1 MLCVWVKKIP
11 CCDRLINQSQEVEK
25 MSISDE
31 EKRRIM
37 SELARGNVD
46 SLQKNFDD
54 FAQYSLREKQ
64 QQVFDRSS
72 NPEPTASEPIKS
84 AQLKDQLL
92 TDLRQAKE
100 AGQLKAVRIRE
111 IVKAA
116 VSQVALEFKSGSSD
130 IRLIVKDAVSAVT
143 ETLPEKGTEIKEELT
158 ASIEGAIEGISSWR
172 RQSISRNQAEVKEL
186 QIKIDTEEDEL
197 QQEIERLL
205 IDFEEAGK
213 GTSPNVKASIESA
226 ITALKNSEEVALMK
240 KRYAQLQAQAAILRA
255 NLAAQYGG
263 RTEEVKEHLDEAKTW
278 YSRTRTQAEAVV
290 EQAEHKKAQLEERL
304 SAAGAALGQK
314 ERQIKQILNDLRQS
328 AAELLREKEPPV
340 KGVKEK
346 QKGEN

>member
-1 MLCVWVKKIP
+1 MA
-11 CCDRLINQSQEVEK
+11 
-25 MSISDE
+25 ISDE

-37 SELARGNVD
+37 SELAHGNVD
-46 SLQKNFDD
+46 SLHKNFDD
-54 FAQYSLREKQ
+54 YVQEFPREKQ

-72 NPEPTASEPIKS
+72 NPDSIPSEQVKTN
-84 AQLKDQLL
+84 QLKDQILI
-92 TDLRQAKE
+92 DLRQAKE

-130 IRLIVKDAVSAVT
+130 IRLIVKDAVSAVA
-143 ETLPEKGTEIKEELT
+143 ETLPEKGAEIKEEIT

-172 RQSISRNQAEVKEL
+172 RQSIARNQAEVKEL

-213 GTSPNVKASIESA
+213 ATSPNVKASIESA
-226 ITALKNSEEVALMK
+226 INALKNSEEVALMK

-263 RTEEVKEHLDEAKTW
+263 RSEEIRENLDEAKTW
-278 YSRTRTQAEAVV
+278 YNRTRTQAEAVV

-304 SAAGAALGQK
+304 SAAGAALAQK
-314 ERQIKQILNDLRQS
+314 ERQIKQILSDLRQS
-328 AAELLREKEPPV
+328 ASDLLREK
-340 KGVKEK
+340 
-346 QKGEN
+346 